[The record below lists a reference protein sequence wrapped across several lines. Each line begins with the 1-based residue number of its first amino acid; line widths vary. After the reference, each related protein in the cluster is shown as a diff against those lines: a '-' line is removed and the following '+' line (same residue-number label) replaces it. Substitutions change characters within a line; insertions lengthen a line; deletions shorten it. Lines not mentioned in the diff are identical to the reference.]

1 MKNMSDIHDI
11 LALELKHW
19 FPLQCR
25 NEWADYY
32 LYYLPTTAEHDGG
45 LVIAKER
52 PANPEYCLV
61 ERIRK
66 DLTVEQN
73 CRRLAELA
81 RSLPILENEKPE

>member
-1 MKNMSDIHDI
+1 MKNMNDVHAM
-11 LALELKHW
+11 LTLELKHW
-19 FPLQCR
+19 FPRQCR
-25 NEWADYY
+25 NEWEDYY

-45 LVIAKER
+45 LLIVK
-52 PANPEYCLV
+52 NPPKNSEYCLV

-81 RSLPILENEKPE
+81 RKLPILENEKPE